1 MLSKSCT
8 FVNVIP
14 LLLFPSFHELP
25 ESASM
30 VTETYSEMQTEE
42 SEAH

>member
-1 MLSKSCT
+1 MISTSCT
-8 FVNVIP
+8 FINVIP
-14 LLLFPSFHELP
+14 LFLFPSFHELP
-25 ESASM
+25 ESVSM